1 MDLFK
6 SFRMYKDELTL
17 LISVIA
23 LVVSGISIYLQFR
36 EVDSIAL
43 RLVDIDTAIE
53 NEGNAIVK
61 VVLTNSGT
69 LPYLISEIRMVVSK
83 NASGA
88 GASYPTDGGTLAKE
102 SPFVLEKGKMRL
114 ITVSVPVSSL
124 VGTHEKAIPAYLGAW
139 ITSVDINGELHHADL
154 WLASV
159 CVDSEILLNIVPA
172 NQKISL
178 KYSGKS
184 FFETTNRQACNP

>member
-1 MDLFK
+1 MDLLK
-6 SFRMYKDELTL
+6 SFRMFKDELTL
-17 LISVIA
+17 IISIVA
-23 LVVSGISIYLQFR
+23 LVVSGVSIYLQFR
-36 EVDSIAL
+36 EIDSVAL

-53 NEGNAIVK
+53 NKGNAIFK

-69 LPYLISEIRMVVSK
+69 LPYLISEIRMVVSE

-88 GASYPTDGGTLAKE
+88 GASYPTDGATLAKE
-102 SPFVLEKGKMRL
+102 TPFVLEKGKMRL

-124 VGTHEKAIPAYLGAW
+124 VGTPEKAIPAYLGAW
-139 ITSVDINGELHHADL
+139 VTSVDINGELHHADL

-159 CVDSEILLNIVPA
+159 CVDSEILLNTIPT

-178 KYSGKS
+178 TYSGKS
-184 FFETTNRQACNP
+184 FFETNNRKPCN